1 MMDKQVLAPVLGRD
15 EAESLVVVEPF
26 DGSFHAHCALSPLE
40 DSGVCRSRPPMYM
53 AATTMMQL
61 SLQVPA
67 CMSETTRIERFLSI
81 RDRLATDTSRL
92 ARTQITQI
100 SQNGKRNE

>member
-1 MMDKQVLAPVLGRD
+1 
-15 EAESLVVVEPF
+15 
-26 DGSFHAHCALSPLE
+26 
-40 DSGVCRSRPPMYM
+40 M